1 MLLHSQFSSGD
12 ECGGFLQLLS
22 AAVEL
27 GSQWS
32 VSWTHISS
40 CRQVNGGGG
49 RGASLGNKGPWFDLL
64 GHIGRLETALT
75 AAVGTC
81 GRSFIKGWGCSSVG
95 RASDRHVADAGSI
108 PRCGKGFFSRRHL
121 LVQTLLW

>member
-1 MLLHSQFSSGD
+1 M
-12 ECGGFLQLLS
+12 
-22 AAVEL
+22 
-27 GSQWS
+27 
-32 VSWTHISS
+32 
-40 CRQVNGGGG
+40 NGGGG

-95 RASDRHVADAGSI
+95 RASDRHVADADSI
-108 PRCGKGFFSRRHL
+108 SRCGQDFFSQSQL
-121 LVQTLLW
+121 SVQTLVQCPYTPVCNRVHLHLSAR